1 MENKAE
7 FKKENRY
14 FVLKCTDI
22 QGALNVK
29 EKAELSQLG
38 QLINEYRA
46 RNGKE
51 ELKCVV
57 VEHNL
62 GDVYENT
69 WDAIQRKFEGR
80 EQLIAELRAENEML
94 RGLKPMFPPRPP
106 EGSGLPRFGL
116 RDNGHGQPM
125 AVPMDDGYWV
135 PAHLAEQRISELKG
149 ALTMLTRGMKTIAD
163 MEKSENKEPQES
175 TLIKDLAT
183 SMHEAATEA
192 LNK

>member
-57 VEHNL
+57 VEHNW
-62 GDVYENT
+62 GEVYENT
-69 WDAIQRKFEGR
+69 WDAIQRKFEGK

-94 RGLKPMFPPRPP
+94 RGLKPAFPPRPP

-116 RDNGHGQPM
+116 RDNGYEQPM
-125 AVPMDDGYWV
+125 AVLMDDGYWV
-135 PAHLAEQRISELKG
+135 PAHLAKQRISELKG

-163 MEKSENKEPQES
+163 MEKPENKDPQES

-183 SMHEAATEA
+183 SMYEAATEI